1 MNRIFIASALAVAG
15 ITPAF
20 AQATV
25 KYGMEWYVV
34 QDSTT
39 KKCTVETSKPTVVTA
54 KVVENGIFKT
64 KADAEI
70 GTKTLRAC
78 SGT

>member
-1 MNRIFIASALAVAG
+1 M
-15 ITPAF
+15 
-20 AQATV
+20 
-25 KYGMEWYVV
+25 KWYVV
-34 QDSTT
+34 QDSMT

>member
-25 KYGMEWYVV
+25 KYEMEWYVV